1 MQRRG
6 SVTLVI
12 VAITALAC
20 GQVTTSNEP
29 RRALPTT
36 DPPTPPAA
44 TVAPSAPDPARSPGD
59 SQRPEQGTWQAAA
72 PMARERQGFDAVRL
86 GDGTVL
92 AVGSDSDCHPGP
104 AEPGS
109 ETAEVYDPVADT
121 WSEVESLNK
130 PRKVP
135 ATVALANG
143 RALVLGGVNSEDV
156 PFSSTKIF
164 DPATRV
170 WTDGPLLEYARLR
183 PSAVRLDDGRLLV
196 VSEDGPRDF
205 VTTAELS
212 DRNLTGWSL
221 VSSLPSRVSVFELVA
236 LRDGGALAMGL
247 DGRDSD
253 PGPATLVYHPGED
266 IWTAAEGLARFRAT
280 HVALPDGSVLAIGG
294 AGGGELWG
302 DTRPVI
308 EDVAR
313 FDPATSRWSPIA
325 PMMTARYGLQATV
338 LANGQVLVAGGTTEG
353 PSGEQVALRST
364 ELYNPATDR
373 WTPAGELIEPRYD
386 GRLVALDDG
395 SAVILGGAADYN
407 VYYDTPFCPV
417 PLTTVERFWP

>member
-6 SVTLVI
+6 STALVT
-12 VAITALAC
+12 VALTALAC
-20 GQVTTSNEP
+20 GQATPSTEP
-29 RRALPTT
+29 PRTAPTN
-36 DPPTPPAA
+36 DAPTPPAV
-44 TVAPSAPDPARSPGD
+44 TVAPSASAAVSPTHSRGA
-59 SQRPEQGTWQAAA
+59 EHGTWQPAAR
-72 PMARERQGFDAVRL
+72 MARERQGFDAVVL
-86 GDGTVL
+86 GDGRVL
-92 AVGSDSDCHPGP
+92 AVGSDWDCHPGP

-109 ETAEVYDPVADT
+109 ETAEVYDAVADT

-135 ATVALANG
+135 ATVVLANG

-156 PFSSTKIF
+156 SFSSTKIF
-164 DPATRV
+164 DPATRA

-183 PSAVRLDDGRLLV
+183 PSAVRLDDGRVLV

-221 VSSLPSRVSVFELVA
+221 VRSLPSRVSVFELVA
-236 LRDGGALAMGL
+236 MRDGRALAIGI
-247 DGRDSD
+247 DSRESD
-253 PGPATLVYHPGED
+253 PVPAALVYDPGENA
-266 IWTAAEGLARFRAT
+266 WTEAAGLARFWAA
-280 HVALPDGSVLAIGG
+280 HVALPDGSVFAIGG

-302 DTRPVI
+302 DTRRVV

-313 FDPATSRWSPIA
+313 FDQGTSRWSPIA
-325 PMMTARYGLQATV
+325 PMTTPRSGLQATV
-338 LANGQVLVAGGTTEG
+338 LKNGQVLVAGGTTEG
-353 PSGEQVALRST
+353 PTGEQVALRST
-364 ELYNPATDR
+364 ELYNPETDK
-373 WTPAGELIEPRYD
+373 WAPAGDLLEPRYN

-395 SAVILGGAADYN
+395 SALILGGTAEYN
-407 VYYDTPFCPV
+407 LHGDTPFCPV